1 MHQFSNPVGD
11 GVLFFDNLTTP
22 ENVSVAY
29 DPATRSFVSM
39 AHFCANRD
47 VIGCNWVASAPGAL
61 CEACTMT
68 ALSPD
73 ASMPDAL
80 ENWAQSEAAKRWV
93 LDNLRR
99 WRWFGPN
106 DPGPSP
112 SFHMLAEGTNPV
124 VMGHTTGV
132 VTISVEEANPVL
144 RISRREALDE
154 RYRTMIGHMRHEIA
168 HVLWWRLSIFSEFLV
183 EFRTNFG
190 EERTD
195 YGAAL
200 DKHYAEGP
208 LDGWEQAFLTP
219 YASAHPH
226 EDWAE
231 TTAHLLHLVDIT
243 DSFISAGLSLPNGP
257 DPGWDPYD
265 EPDLKK
271 LTTIAT
277 AITIGVNHVNRS
289 MGLPDLYPFVLSDR
303 PRKKLELVHKW
314 LRKGLRSQ

>member
-1 MHQFSNPVGD
+1 MRVFSNPVGD
-11 GVLFFDNLTTP
+11 GVLFFDNVTTP
-22 ENVSVAY
+22 NGVAVAY
-29 DPATRSFVSM
+29 DPATRSFVSE

-61 CEACTMT
+61 CDACTMT

-80 ENWAQSEAAKRWV
+80 ENWARSEAAKRWV

-99 WRWFGPN
+99 WRWFGPG
-106 DPGPSP
+106 DTGPSP
-112 SFHMLAEGTNPV
+112 AFHMLAEGANPV
-124 VMGHTTGV
+124 VMGHATGV
-132 VTISVEEANPVL
+132 VTISVEEADPAL
-144 RISRREALDE
+144 RVSRREALGE

-168 HVLWWRLSIFSEFLV
+168 HVLWWRLNIVPEFLE

-190 EERTD
+190 DERAD
-195 YGAAL
+195 YAGAL
-200 DKHYAEGP
+200 EQHYTEGP
-208 LDGWEQAFLTP
+208 SAGWEDHFLTP

-231 TTAHLLHLVDIT
+231 TTAHLLHIVDIT
-243 DSFISAGLSLPNGP
+243 DSFLAAGFAVPDGP
-257 DPGWDPYD
+257 DPEWDPYA
-265 EPDLKK
+265 EPDLTK

-277 AITIGVNHVNRS
+277 PIVIGVNHVNRS

-303 PRKKLELVHKW
+303 PRKKVELAHRW
-314 LRKGLRSQ
+314 LREGLQNG